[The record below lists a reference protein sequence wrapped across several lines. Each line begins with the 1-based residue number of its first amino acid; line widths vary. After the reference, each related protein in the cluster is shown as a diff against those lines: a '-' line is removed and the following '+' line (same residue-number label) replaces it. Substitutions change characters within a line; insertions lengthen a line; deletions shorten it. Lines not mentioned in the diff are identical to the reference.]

1 MIIYCAQSMCFVR
14 SIFACVSSV
23 YYKTEESGTELNI
36 KMKFVESI
44 GRKNELNLHRWK
56 ENNVT

>member
-1 MIIYCAQSMCFVR
+1 M
-14 SIFACVSSV
+14 
-23 YYKTEESGTELNI
+23 ELNI

-44 GRKNELNLHRWK
+44 GRKNELNELNLHRWK

>member
-1 MIIYCAQSMCFVR
+1 M
-14 SIFACVSSV
+14 
-23 YYKTEESGTELNI
+23 ELNI